1 MERRELVTAALLG
14 TDRRPPVPATD
25 GDPAV
30 LLLDPAV
37 LLLDRAVRS
46 SLASRAGAVLPRLP
60 AAPAGSAEHPEWAPP
75 AAQQVMALLLVRPQ
89 AALIDL
95 WLRAA
100 AGAGLGLAPQHW
112 AAVAAYASRSA
123 EVSRPLLVAV
133 LGEAGR
139 WFVAQ
144 NPQWAELAGALH
156 PRRAEAAALGVAPL
170 VEPDQLQRDP
180 ELIFAVA
187 DPWPRSL
194 VEVALMIIGTG
205 RLQWRTT
212 SYATMLG
219 ARLPLDHAPLIRSA
233 AHHFAPPDGPPTSR
247 IVRDAFAELDRIL
260 SLRDEIQQVFG
271 TPTADRDHQEG
282 S

>member
-1 MERRELVTAALLG
+1 VERRELVTAALLG
-14 TDRRPPVPATD
+14 TDRRPVPAAD
-25 GDPAV
+25 GEPAV
-30 LLLDPAV
+30 PLLDPAV

-46 SLASRAGAVLPRLP
+46 SLAGRAGAVLPRLP
-60 AAPAGSAEHPEWAPP
+60 APPAGSAEHPDWAPP
-75 AAQQVMALLLVRPQ
+75 AAQQVMARLVVRPQ

-112 AAVAAYASRSA
+112 AAVAAYAYRSA
-123 EVSRPLLVAV
+123 EVSRPLLAAV
-133 LGEAGR
+133 LGEAGQ

-156 PRRAEAAALGVAPL
+156 PNRTEAAALVVAPL
-170 VEPDQLQRDP
+170 VEPEQLQRDP
-180 ELIFAVA
+180 ELIFVAA

-212 SYATMLG
+212 AYATMLG
-219 ARLPLDHAPLIRSA
+219 ARLPLDDVPLIRSA